1 MRTLLPTLL
10 VLLAVP
16 ASAQR
21 TPAVP
26 DSALADVVTVSGVV
40 TDAETGDPVVGAG
53 VVLPEL
59 GLGAVSQ
66 RDGSYAIEGVPA
78 GTHAVRAAAY
88 TYHFETV
95 EAEVGEAPV
104 ALDFALHPGSAAG
117 CASHDH

>member
-1 MRTLLPTLL
+1 MRPLALL
-10 VLLAVP
+10 VALATAV
-16 ASAQR
+16 SAQS
-21 TPAVP
+21 VP
-26 DSALADVVTVSGVV
+26 EVADLGEIAGVV
-40 TDAETGDPVVGAG
+40 TNAETGEPVMGAG
-53 VVLPEL
+53 VAIPEL

-66 RDGSYAIEGVPA
+66 RDGSFVIEDVPA

-95 EAEVGEAPV
+95 EAEVGGEPV